1 MDIVY
6 WIIFA
11 LMCSFYV
18 GVLLLT
24 SGCERRFVADPH
36 RYVPNCGTIV
46 VRRPSPAVNTA
57 AVPAHAPRG
66 MSPVPAHAHRAVS
79 ASEGGP
85 S

>member
-6 WIIFA
+6 WIVFA

-18 GVLLLT
+18 GVWLLT

-36 RYVPNCGTIV
+36 RYVPNCDTIV
-46 VRRPSPAVNTA
+46 VRRPSTVVRTAV
-57 AVPAHAPRG
+57 AVRAPRG
-66 MSPVPAHAHRAVS
+66 MSPVPA
-79 ASEGGP
+79 SEGGR